1 MMSEVLGIEK
11 NEKLVPV
18 EAGKINS
25 IQSMDLKN

>member
-11 NEKLVPV
+11 NEKLVLV

-25 IQSMDLKN
+25 VQSLDLKN